1 MQIGDKVKHYIPKSE
16 KVGNYSRFYNVNIN
30 IIR

>member
-1 MQIGDKVKHYIPKSE
+1 MQIGDKVKHYISKE
-16 KVGNYSRFYNVNIN
+16 DKVGDYSRFYNVNIN